1 MSQTEKK
8 VFNEGKYQKNR
19 KALNYV
25 GMAVVVLS
33 VLLGGL
39 AMYFGNRFV
48 RTEIFDKKGVSLSQG
63 KEATEKKV
71 ILEDGSLVAV
81 PHTQEEY
88 QEALARVDAQY
99 PNHDIRQEGY
109 NSEENMARFSDRN
122 ELEEAYRDY
131 IDSQHKKDDDMF
143 GQMDKVSGVMFKVFF
158 TIISIFPGFI
168 IMVIGVTVGSKIL
181 VMANGRGIAGF
192 FTQSAVPV
200 VKETIEEI
208 APTIGKVKKDMI
220 DTVSP
225 SIGKATEEIARG
237 IKKGLADQ
245 DKE

>member
-1 MSQTEKK
+1 MGSNKK
-8 VFNEGKYQKNR
+8 KIFNEGKYQKNR
-19 KALNYV
+19 KVMNYV

-33 VLLGGL
+33 IVVGGSV
-39 AMYFGNRFV
+39 MYFGNRLV
-48 RTEIFDKKGVSLSQG
+48 RKEIFTKQNNSSIQKNV
-63 KEATEKKV
+63 EKKV

-99 PNHDIRQEGY
+99 PNHDIRQDGY

-122 ELEEAYRDY
+122 ELERAYRDY
-131 IDSQHKKDDDMF
+131 IESQQEGENKNMF
-143 GQMDKVSGVMFKVFF
+143 GEFDGVPGTIAKVFL
-158 TIISIFPGFI
+158 TIFSIFPGFI
-168 IMVIGVTVGSKIL
+168 IMVIGVIIGSKIL

-192 FTQSAVPV
+192 FTQTYTPV
-200 VKETIEEI
+200 VTETIEEI
-208 APTIGKVKKDMI
+208 APTVGKIKKDMI
-220 DTVSP
+220 DTISP

>member
-1 MSQTEKK
+1 MGQTEKK
-8 VFNEGKYQKNR
+8 IFNEGKYQKNR
-19 KALNYV
+19 KVMNYV

-33 VLLGGL
+33 IVVGGSV
-39 AMYFGNRFV
+39 MYLGNRLV
-48 RTEIFDKKGVSLSQG
+48 RKEIFTKQDNSSIQKNV
-63 KEATEKKV
+63 EKKV